1 MIKCEKITSAKSGKT
16 YSRVMAVAIS
26 VLIILCLHSYFDKKQ
41 KMLSYSITQGKVIWL
56 GLPSGIRV
64 GPKQME
70 CKYYVNGKSYQQ
82 TFERRQDQLK
92 IGDCLEI
99 KYSQVDPDISEVNY
113 EKGAFTCMDK

>member
-1 MIKCEKITSAKSGKT
+1 MMKHKTTTSAKSGKT
-16 YSRVMAVAIS
+16 YTRVMTVTTS
-26 VLIILCLHSYFDKKQ
+26 VLIILCLRSFFDKKQ
-41 KMLSYSITQGKVIWL
+41 KILSYSITQGKVIWL

-64 GPKQME
+64 GPKQVE

-82 TFERRQDQLK
+82 TFERRLDQLK